1 MDFSTFQK
9 YITLK
14 SAKYSFKENT
24 FFTGNRELKWS
35 HVHIPILVSLSAWD
49 KNYFSE
55 CNIVTFFFFLLTF
68 LKHWVYSVK
77 SETMHL
83 FPRKM
88 KADKKVEWLIFKI
101 LHLKNNEGSLYQ
113 LYDERLLNYLLD
125 RIWWYLPNFKNR
137 IQGTPSG

>member
-24 FFTGNRELKWS
+24 FLTGNRELKWS
-35 HVHIPILVSLSAWD
+35 HVRIPILVSLSAWN
-49 KNYFSE
+49 KMQFCY
-55 CNIVTFFFFLLTF
+55 FFFLLTF

-77 SETMHL
+77 SESMHL
-83 FPRKM
+83 FPWKM

-101 LHLKNNEGSLYQ
+101 LHLKTNEDSFYQ

>member
-1 MDFSTFQK
+1 MQ
-9 YITLK
+9 YC
-14 SAKYSFKENT
+14 Y
-24 FFTGNRELKWS
+24 
-35 HVHIPILVSLSAWD
+35 
-49 KNYFSE
+49 
-55 CNIVTFFFFLLTF
+55 FFFFLLTF